1 MVGYDR
7 ARKMVED
14 FIVNNNVADT
24 PGKGKKKVTS

>member
-14 FIVNNNVADT
+14 FIVKNSVADT

>member
-14 FIVNNNVADT
+14 FIVKNSVADT
-24 PGKGKKKVTS
+24 TGKGKK